1 MQVTEKRPRAH
12 GELLTPAKPTASFTP
27 ELGAGDG
34 FCESISSPLGSW
46 VWQSDPVPSA
56 ALLGKGNTPC
66 PQEPPSSAVQTRA
79 PREEGQAGGLSG
91 NLRLQDGP
99 MFGNTVTLYLATL
112 STALPKKPYVLC
124 STKAATKPA
133 LFQTP
138 RARSHSLLQHPPC
151 APSSHPSLTLT
162 RDSSHKQPR

>member
-1 MQVTEKRPRAH
+1 MQFTEKRSRAH
-12 GELLTPAKPTASFTP
+12 GELLTTAKPTASFTP

-34 FCESISSPLGSW
+34 FRDSISSPLGSW
-46 VWQSDPVPSA
+46 VWQSDPVPSVD
-56 ALLGKGNTPC
+56 LLGKGNTPC

-79 PREEGQAGGLSG
+79 LIEEGQAGGLSG
-91 NLRLQDGP
+91 NLRLQDEP

-112 STALPKKPYVLC
+112 STTLPKKLYILC
-124 STKAATKPA
+124 SSKAATKPA